1 MSAFEELG
9 VCPELIRAADDAGWL
24 LPTPVQA
31 EAVPLILGGGD
42 VLAAAETGSGKTGA
56 FGIPVLQ
63 IVHEALRDA
72 AATRAT
78 GGPSAA
84 TTDEIADG
92 AASVRVSVDD
102 RSALFAVNNSPPD
115 LPKGLALTQARSP
128 AQWAG
133 ARATVG
139 VAHGGRHHFEIT
151 VVDDG
156 LVRCGWSTVA
166 GSLDGLGTDS
176 HSFGFGGTG
185 KKSHGGAFETFGKPF
200 GAGDVV
206 GCSVDL
212 ERGVVNFSINGQDC
226 SGLGSGDKSES
237 AFSIPASMR
246 GHALFPAVCLK
257 NAECVVNFGH
267 APWAYPPPPG
277 HDGVARADRKY
288 VTMNDGPP
296 RGSAS
301 TASSNGI
308 KTNAANDAKTKGGA
322 GNGGERRRTGRTPK
336 AIVLEPARDLAEQT
350 FNFFKSFATNL
361 RDPTIS
367 AGLFVGGTDVGGDV
381 KTLRDGCDV
390 AVGTPG
396 RIVDMVESGK
406 LDVSNVRFFVLD
418 EADRLLDSGNRGAIL
433 KLFDRMPK
441 SGDGFVRL
449 QVLLFSATLHSGDIE
464 DLAARLCERPAW
476 VDLRGKDSVPETV
489 HHACVVVDPD
499 ERSTFDRCT
508 FEDASGATLP
518 PVPTDN
524 AHAHDDVNEGDRS
537 QSQSQNQ
544 SQNQNQNQ
552 NQNQK
557 LAASQS
563 VKRLKPLVL
572 KRLIDAHRMDQ
583 ALIFCRTNFDCDNVE
598 SFLNACG
605 GGRGY
610 RGKSEK
616 GPENPYS
623 CVVLGGARSMDERRR
638 NLAAFKEGDVRFL
651 ICTDVAA
658 RGLDIKGLPFVVN
671 VTLPDRSED
680 YVHRIGRVGRAD
692 TMGLAISIVSAVPE
706 RVWYCQKK
714 GYKPWFNPSRAD
726 VKEHCVWYDEEK
738 LLKDVEARIK
748 APVARIDPATLAL
761 PKELLRKLG
770 REEGGAGAGDVGV
783 YGKRV
788 GGELNAEIS
797 AHLEAYA
804 PSVKRLAELEVQA
817 QASFWRL
824 KRKFAG

>member
-84 TTDEIADG
+84 MTDETADG

-166 GSLDGLGTDS
+166 GCLDGLGTDS

-185 KKSHGGAFETFGKPF
+185 KKSHGGTFETFGKPF

-212 ERGVVNFSINGQDC
+212 VAGVVNFSINGRDC
-226 SGLGSGDKSES
+226 SGRGSGDTSGDDES
-237 AFSIPASMR
+237 AAFSIPASMKGR
-246 GHALFPAVCLK
+246 ALFPAVCLK

-277 HDGVARADRKY
+277 HDGVARADRNFI
-288 VTMNDGPP
+288 TMNGSRA
-296 RGSAS
+296 RGSS
-301 TASSNGI
+301 TASSDGRS
-308 KTNAANDAKTKGGA
+308 TNATHAKTKGA
-322 GNGGERRRTGRTPK
+322 GWTEGERRHGGRTPK

-350 FNFFKSFATNL
+350 RDFFASFATNL

-406 LDVSNVRFFVLD
+406 LDVSGVRFFVLD

-441 SGDGFVRL
+441 SGDGFCRL

-489 HHACVVVDPD
+489 HHACVVVNPD
-499 ERSTFDRCT
+499 ERSTFDRST
-508 FEDASGATLP
+508 FDDASGAALP

-524 AHAHDDVNEGDRS
+524 AHAHDD
-537 QSQSQNQ
+537 
-544 SQNQNQNQ
+544 QNQNQNQ

-563 VKRLKPLVL
+563 VKRLKPVVL

-605 GGRGY
+605 GGRAY

-658 RGLDIKGLPFVVN
+658 RGLDIKGLPFVIN

-680 YVHRIGRVGRAD
+680 YVHRVGRVGRAD
-692 TMGLAISIVSAVPE
+692 TMGLAISIVSAAPE

-726 VKEHCVWYDEEK
+726 VREHCVWYDEEK
-738 LLKDVEARIK
+738 LLKDIEARIK

-770 REEGGAGAGDVGV
+770 REEGAGAGDVGV

-824 KRKFAG
+824 KRKFAGVG

>member
-56 FGIPVLQ
+56 FGVPVLQ

-78 GGPSAA
+78 GGTSAA
-84 TTDEIADG
+84 ATNDDDDDATADD
-92 AASVRVSVDD
+92 ASSVRVSVDD

-115 LPKGLALTQARSP
+115 LPNGLALTQARSP

-139 VAHGGRHHFEIT
+139 VVNRGRHHFEVT
-151 VVDDG
+151 VRDDG

-166 GSLDGLGTDS
+166 AALDALGTDT

-185 KKSHGGAFETFGKPF
+185 KKSHAGVFETFGRPF
-200 GAGDVV
+200 GVGDVV

-212 ERGVVNFSINGQDC
+212 DAGVVNFQINGEDC
-226 SGLGSGDKSES
+226 ADMSGRGSAGDCTHVVP
-237 AFSIPASMR
+237 AFRIPASMKGR
-246 GHALFPAVCLK
+246 ALFPAVCLK
-257 NAECVVNFGH
+257 NAECVVNFGG

-277 HDGVARADRKY
+277 HEGVARCLDRTC
-288 VTMNDGPP
+288 VQINTHSSSPHALA
-296 RGSAS
+296 RGGSGG
-301 TASSNGI
+301 TNGSGVERG
-308 KTNAANDAKTKGGA
+308 KTHGGGA
-322 GNGGERRRTGRTPK
+322 RTPK

-350 FNFFKSFATNL
+350 RDFFASFASNL
-361 RDPTIS
+361 RDPTI
-367 AGLFVGGTDVGGDV
+367 ATTLLVGGTDKGRDV
-381 KTLRDGCDV
+381 RTLRQDGCDV

-396 RIVDMVESGK
+396 RVLDMVESGA
-406 LDVSNVRFFVLD
+406 LELSGVRFFVLD

-441 SGDGFVRL
+441 SGDGFCRL
-449 QVLLFSATLHSGDIE
+449 QVLLFSATLHSSDIE
-464 DLAARLCERPAW
+464 ELAARLCERPVW
-476 VDLRGKDSVPETV
+476 VDLRGKDSLLPETV
-489 HHACVVVDPD
+489 HHACVVVHPD
-499 ERSTFDRCT
+499 QQSRSIPID
-508 FEDASGATLP
+508 ENDDQLP
-518 PVPTDN
+518 TVPTDN
-524 AHAHDDVNEGDRS
+524 VHAHDDSKGAADGVPD
-537 QSQSQNQ
+537 QSTRD
-544 SQNQNQNQ
+544 
-552 NQNQK
+552 QNQK

-563 VKRLKPLVL
+563 VKRLKPAVL

-605 GGRGY
+605 GGRAY
-610 RGKSEK
+610 RGKAEK

-658 RGLDIKGLPFVVN
+658 RGLDIKGLPFVIN

-680 YVHRIGRVGRAD
+680 YVHRVGRVGRAD

-738 LLKDVEARIK
+738 LLGDIEARIK

-761 PKELLRKLG
+761 PKELLHKLG
-770 REEGGAGAGDVGV
+770 SSEDGAFANAGDVGV

-824 KRKFAG
+824 KRKFV